1 MEVKAVNLTK
11 AFGNTVAL
19 DSLNLSIK
27 GPGMIGYLGPNGAGK
42 TTTLKLF
49 TNLLFPSN
57 GKALI
62 DGVDVHTDPVNA
74 LRDVSALVEN
84 PEPYRYYTVRKFLKF
99 VAKVRGMDTREAD
112 LKIQELENTFHL
124 DKTNRRIGKLSKGN
138 KRKVMIAA
146 TLLPESKIM
155 FLDEPTDGLDP
166 IESRELRNI
175 LNSLKKERLIIMS
188 SHLMYEVSETCD
200 KLILINRGKMMMF
213 DDTINVIEKIG
224 GSKVGPSELEEAFFN
239 LLGREGSQ

>member
-57 GKALI
+57 GEALI

-112 LKIQELENTFHL
+112 LRIRELENTFHL

-213 DDTINVIEKIG
+213 DDTINVIDKIG

>member
-11 AFGNTVAL
+11 AFGNTIAL

-57 GKALI
+57 GEALI

-99 VAKVRGMDTREAD
+99 VAKVRGLDTREAD

-124 DKTNRRIGKLSKGN
+124 DRTNRRIGKLSKGN

-239 LLGREGSQ
+239 LLGRKGSQ

>member
-1 MEVKAVNLTK
+1 MEIKAVNLTK

-57 GKALI
+57 GEALI

-146 TLLPESKIM
+146 TLLSESKIM

-224 GSKVGPSELEEAFFN
+224 GSKIGPSELEEAFFN